1 MVHAEM
7 ATIDAKMGV
16 AKQTLL
22 KDKVKEKEEE
32 EKSKG
37 KEESQCVS
45 QSLQFKGFCLNSD
58 KCAEVCKKESFD
70 DGECKLGL
78 SNRKCFCK
86 KPC

>member
-16 AKQTLL
+16 VKQTLL
-22 KDKVKEKEEE
+22 KDKLKAKEE

-58 KCAEVCKKESFD
+58 KCAEVCKKDSFD